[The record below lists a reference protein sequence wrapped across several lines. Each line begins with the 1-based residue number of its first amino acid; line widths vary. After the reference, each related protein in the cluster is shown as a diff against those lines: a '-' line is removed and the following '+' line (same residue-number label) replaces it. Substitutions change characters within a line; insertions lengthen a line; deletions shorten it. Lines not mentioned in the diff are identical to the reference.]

1 MACERRS
8 SGKRRLL
15 RWPRLPETRPAG
27 PRSSK
32 AAHSRRTW
40 RSDRPMNSPAFAC
53 VSRPS
58 MTRRTTSR
66 RSSSFLLI
74 ATSSVPIHPAPWR
87 HRAAE
92 TGHLYLGGTGHFH
105 LAATSKERISA
116 VPSPPPSSLIPSSA
130 TRTRRGGATP
140 RRAGDKPHPALQSA
154 GSLSAICNAGLSIIY
169 GLTTVRAALNRPR
182 MRTLIAG
189 IGALGGTIATRAVS
203 AGVPVWLATRT
214 AESARALRSSGLR
227 VSGIGGAA
235 VASGIQVAALE
246 EYRGESFDLIV
257 LATKAHDALESAPF
271 LSSLLSPGG
280 TLLCIQNGGVS
291 QILSARLG
299 SSVVLGGLSNLG
311 ATMVEPGIYEQR
323 NAGHLLIGELASGL
337 SERAANVART
347 LSPAIETRVTANM
360 RSAVWAK
367 LLLNC
372 SVTTLGAIAART
384 MRQYIASSTGK
395 EVFRRT
401 YDEAL
406 SVALASGTR
415 PERMIVEP
423 IPGEDYGAWIEQVI
437 AGYGDVKPSMLQDF
451 EKGRRTE
458 IDFING
464 YVAQMG
470 EEIGVPV
477 PMNAAMTELV
487 HRIEQGQLQPA
498 PARLD
503 ELSLS

>member
-1 MACERRS
+1 
-8 SGKRRLL
+8 
-15 RWPRLPETRPAG
+15 
-27 PRSSK
+27 
-32 AAHSRRTW
+32 
-40 RSDRPMNSPAFAC
+40 
-53 VSRPS
+53 
-58 MTRRTTSR
+58 
-66 RSSSFLLI
+66 
-74 ATSSVPIHPAPWR
+74 
-87 HRAAE
+87 
-92 TGHLYLGGTGHFH
+92 
-105 LAATSKERISA
+105 
-116 VPSPPPSSLIPSSA
+116 
-130 TRTRRGGATP
+130 
-140 RRAGDKPHPALQSA
+140 
-154 GSLSAICNAGLSIIY
+154 
-169 GLTTVRAALNRPR
+169 

-203 AGVPVWLATRT
+203 AGVPVWLATRR

-227 VSGIGGAA
+227 VSGVGGAA

-246 EYRGESFDLIV
+246 EYRGESFDLVV
-257 LATKAHDALESAPF
+257 LATKAHDALKSAPF

-299 SSVVLGGLSNLG
+299 SSVVLGGVSNLG

-360 RSAVWAK
+360 RGAVWAK

-437 AGYGDVKPSMLQDF
+437 AGYGDAKPSMLQDF

-464 YVAQMG
+464 YVAQVG

-477 PMNAAMTELV
+477 PMNAAVTELV

-503 ELSLS
+503 ELSLRLSS